1 MGVGIEMSGKW
12 EWNEILDW
20 KWKWNGNGNRDVGKV
35 GMGMRYWTG
44 NKNRDVGKMGMGM
57 RYWTGNGNGVGMGI
71 EMSGK

>member
-1 MGVGIEMSGKW
+1 
-12 EWNEILDW
+12 
-20 KWKWNGNGNRDVGKV
+20 
-35 GMGMRYWTG
+35 MGMRYWTG